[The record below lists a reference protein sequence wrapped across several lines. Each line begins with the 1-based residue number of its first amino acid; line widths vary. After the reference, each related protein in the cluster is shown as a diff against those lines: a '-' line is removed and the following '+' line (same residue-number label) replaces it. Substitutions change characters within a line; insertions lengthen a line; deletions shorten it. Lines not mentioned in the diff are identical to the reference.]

1 MYPNVH
7 RSTLYHGLF
16 LVVAQRADSLV
27 EVLVL
32 LLLEASL
39 VEHRLQARGL
49 QELLQ
54 IGSVVASLWL

>member
-1 MYPNVH
+1 MYFYLFRFLVA
-7 RSTLYHGLF
+7 LVFIALHGLF

-39 VEHRLQARGL
+39 VEHRL
-49 QELLQ
+49 
-54 IGSVVASLWL
+54 